1 MIMFKTIKAI
11 DIANERNT
19 FILDYPSPDSCPSC
33 HTALDPRLLSA
44 YYVKRP
50 DFHCRVFI
58 TFFCTK
64 CSRAFLGQYSGEWSS
79 LSPNQFQLD
88 FLIPDGFLPR
98 NFSPNISE
106 LSSNFVSIY
115 NQALN
120 AEVAGLDEIC
130 GMGYR
135 KALEFLI
142 KDFAI
147 HEHPEKQDDIE
158 QASLGKCIDNYID
171 SSRITA
177 LAKASAWL
185 GNDET
190 HYIKRHPDYSI
201 DDLKPFIDSVVSFID
216 SELTVYK
223 AQELLKRKN
232 PK

>member
-1 MIMFKTIKAI
+1 MFKTIQAI
-11 DIANERNT
+11 DIANEHNC
-19 FILDYPSPDSCPSC
+19 FKLNYPAPDSCPSC
-33 HTALDPRLLSA
+33 HTALDPKFLSA
-44 YYVKRP
+44 YYVMRT
-50 DFHCRVFI
+50 DYHCRVFV
-58 TFFCTK
+58 TFFCPK
-64 CSRAFLGQYSGEWSS
+64 CNQAFLGQYSGEWDS
-79 LSPNQFQLD
+79 LSASIFQLD
-88 FLIPDGFLPR
+88 ALIPDGFSPR
-98 NFSPNISE
+98 IFPPNISE
-106 LSSNFVSIY
+106 LSSSFVSIY

-120 AEVAGLDEIC
+120 AEITGLHEIC

-158 QASLGKCIDNYID
+158 QALLGNCIDNYID
-171 SSRITA
+171 SSRIKT

-201 DDLKPFIDSVVSFID
+201 NDLKLFIDSVVSFID

-223 AQELLKRKN
+223 AQELLKHKD

>member
-33 HTALDPRLLSA
+33 HTALDPQLLSA
-44 YYVKRP
+44 YYVKQSNNLP
-50 DFHCRVFI
+50 RVFI
-58 TFFCTK
+58 TFFCPK
-64 CSRAFLGQYSGEWSS
+64 CNRAFLGQYSGKWNSFS
-79 LSPNQFQLD
+79 NVNFQLD
-88 FLIPDGFLPR
+88 TLIPDGFLPR

-106 LSSNFVSIY
+106 LSPNFVSIY
-115 NQALN
+115 NQAFN
-120 AEVAGLDEIC
+120 AEVAGLDRIC

>member
-1 MIMFKTIKAI
+1 MFKTIKAI

-19 FILDYPSPDSCPSC
+19 FKLDYPSPDSCPAC
-33 HTALDPRLLSA
+33 HTALDPKFLSA
-44 YYVKRP
+44 YYVMRN
-50 DFHCRVFI
+50 DYHCRVFV

-64 CSRAFLGQYSGEWSS
+64 CNRAFLGQYSGELAPFSAS
-79 LSPNQFQLD
+79 TFQLD
-88 FLIPDGFLPR
+88 TLIPNGFSPR
-98 NFSPNISE
+98 NFPQNISE

-120 AEVAGLDEIC
+120 AEVTGLEKIC

-158 QASLGKCIDNYID
+158 QSLLGKCIESYID
-171 SSRITA
+171 NSRIKT
-177 LAKASAWL
+177 LAKASTWL

-201 DDLKPFIDSVVSFID
+201 DDLKLFIDSVVSFID
-216 SELTVYK
+216 SELTVRK
-223 AQELLKRKN
+223 AQELLKCKD

>member
-1 MIMFKTIKAI
+1 MFKTIKAI

-19 FILDYPSPDSCPSC
+19 VTLNYPSPDPCPSC
-33 HTALDPRLLSA
+33 HTALDPKLISA
-44 YYVKRP
+44 YYVMRP
-50 DFHCRVFI
+50 DFYCRVFI
-58 TFFCTK
+58 TFFCPK
-64 CSRAFLGQYSGEWSS
+64 CNKAFLGQYSGK
-79 LSPNQFQLD
+79 LSAVSTNEVQLNA
-88 FLIPDGFLPR
+88 LIPDGFLPR
-98 NFSPNISE
+98 NFSQNISE
-106 LSSNFVSIY
+106 LSSSFVSIY

-120 AEVAGLDEIC
+120 AEATGLDEIC

-158 QASLGKCIDNYID
+158 QIALGKCIESYID
-171 SSRITA
+171 NSRIKT

-201 DDLKPFIDSVVSFID
+201 EHLKLFIDSVVSFID

-223 AQELLKRKN
+223 AQELLKHKD